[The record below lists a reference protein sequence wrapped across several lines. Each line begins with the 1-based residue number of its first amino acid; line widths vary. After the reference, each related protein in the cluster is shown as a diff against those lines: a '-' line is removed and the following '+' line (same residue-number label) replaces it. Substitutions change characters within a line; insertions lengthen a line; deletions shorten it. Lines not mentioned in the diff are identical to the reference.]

1 MHAAKY
7 RLNKHLTIKF
17 REDKSLSNQ
26 ALLPVLYL
34 ACWQEYCYC
43 AKDGFIRLKNIHI
56 LNSFNRQFVKRGF
69 KSLLFFRKAD
79 TILTNK
85 AALSIE
91 NCLKLQGYQKSPM
104 TEEAILKGCLQ
115 NNAVAQKELYNRY
128 SPKMLAV
135 CYRFAHNREDAED
148 MLQEGFIKVFSQ
160 IHTFRNQGAFEG
172 WVRRIIVH
180 TCINNL
186 KKNKKFNES
195 VDLIHATAMQ
205 VREES
210 VPSIVQAKQVVE
222 CIRILPIG
230 YRTVLNLY
238 AIEGYSHREIGD
250 MLDIEE
256 STSRSQYTRAKQMLE
271 DILIKKKILQQ
282 PIKKMDPVTAFGR

>member
-1 MHAAKY
+1 
-7 RLNKHLTIKF
+7 
-17 REDKSLSNQ
+17 
-26 ALLPVLYL
+26 
-34 ACWQEYCYC
+34 
-43 AKDGFIRLKNIHI
+43 
-56 LNSFNRQFVKRGF
+56 
-69 KSLLFFRKAD
+69 
-79 TILTNK
+79 
-85 AALSIE
+85 
-91 NCLKLQGYQKSPM
+91 M
-104 TEEAILKGCLQ
+104 TEEAILQGCLR
-115 NNAVAQKELYNRY
+115 NESTAQKELYNRY

-135 CYRFAHNREDAED
+135 CYRFGHNREDAED

-195 VDLIHATAMQ
+195 VDIIHATTLQ

-222 CIRILPIG
+222 CIRLLPLG

-238 AIEGYSHREIGD
+238 AIEGYSHKEISI
-250 MLDIEE
+250 MLEIEE

-271 DILIKKKILQQ
+271 DILIRKKILQKSKEKTG
-282 PIKKMDPVTAFGR
+282 ILAAFGG